1 MCIQYPTAE
10 QTAAAEETVLHI
22 LTKLTVHC
30 CNCEERSRAAQSPLP
45 DSEKQKQSPTR
56 SINVDNVSSM
66 DLNAIILL
74 GFRGSVAMA
83 ANEVKLK

>member
-1 MCIQYPTAE
+1 MDSVPYSQTA
-10 QTAAAEETVLHI
+10 AAAEETVLHI

-30 CNCEERSRAAQSPLP
+30 CNCEEKSRAAQSPLP
-45 DSEKQKQSPTR
+45 DSEKQKQGATR
-56 SINVDNVSSM
+56 SINVDDVSSM

-74 GFRGSVAMA
+74 GFCGSVAMA